1 MTPIMQHRS
10 DRWTMTICCALLLSL
25 FFGHDIQ
32 SQSYSR
38 QQDIDVYQNGNLLN
52 DPWAGGLNSPQFSKV
67 DINIDGVKDLVVFD
81 RSGNKFSV
89 FLNNDSQNGAI
100 NYTYSHQHSSMLPND
115 VRNWALFR
123 DMNCDGKEDL
133 CANSGSGIRIYWNES
148 DFGFSLSAE
157 PTATLNALYNWGD
170 SQSTSGIFCISAD
183 IPAIDDYDGDGDMDI
198 WSWNEMS
205 DALFFYKNMSVENG
219 DCSTPTF
226 ECRNR
231 CYGQFGESL
240 ESFTLST
247 GENFACSFN
256 VADPR
261 SASTSAHTGGTL
273 LTIDIDQNG
282 MKDLIL
288 GDVTAN
294 QLTAVLVG
302 ESTSGIDSVFAVS
315 DSFPSNDY
323 GNIKAHF
330 VTFLSG
336 YYEDINNDGIKD
348 LLVSSNAISDASDK
362 RSIWLYINTGLT
374 DQPYFELYSKNFLQS
389 GMLDLGTSAY
399 PTAADIDQDGLMDI
413 IISSRKSFDNFSA
426 STSQLW
432 YLRNNGTVE
441 SPSFDILDTN
451 WLNLPQ
457 YGLEGVFPSFGDI
470 DADGDQDLLMG
481 LLNGEIYAAINTAGI
496 NNPMQFPQPPI
507 PLTDNEGNTLDA
519 GQTAAPVLY
528 DIDENG
534 TLDIISGNLNGTLT
548 YFKNI
553 GTNALPIYDR
563 ITDTLGM
570 VIATS
575 LLGIQGRSVPAFLG
589 GTGSERRVIIG
600 TETGQIN
607 EYAYVPSAV
616 QQPFVLITENH
627 GNIFEGQRASINGV
641 DIDNDGQRD
650 LINGNWGGGL
660 AVYYSENPQ
669 SVNEHQQHTIS
680 LSPNPSNGLFRIMSS
695 EAIDFHEFKITD
707 ALGRVI
713 QSGVIL
719 DNVIDLSHRQLST
732 GVYMITLISSRGVH
746 STRRVIIQ
754 NPSR

>member
-10 DRWTMTICCALLLSL
+10 DRCTMTIYCVLLLSL

-38 QQDIDVYQNGNLLN
+38 QQDIDVYLNGNLLN

-170 SQSTSGIFCISAD
+170 SQTTSGIFCISAD

-273 LTIDIDQNG
+273 LTIDLDQNG

-294 QLTAVLVG
+294 QMTAVLVG

-348 LLVSSNAISDASDK
+348 LLVGSNAISDASDK

-389 GMLDLGTSAY
+389 GMLELGTSAY

-507 PLTDNEGNTLDA
+507 PLTDNGGNTLDA

-589 GTGSERRVIIG
+589 GTGSERRMIIG

-627 GNIFEGQRASINGV
+627 GNIFEGERAAVHAIDLNNDQRK
-641 DIDNDGQRD
+641 DI
-650 LINGNWGGGL
+650 LVGNWGGGL
-660 AVYYSENPQ
+660 AIHYYETLQ
-669 SVNEHQQHTIS
+669 TIKEYS
-680 LSPNPSNGLFRIMSS
+680 SKTLHLWPNPTHSIINISSPLTAGPFRWELIDACGRLCAHNTSNN
-695 EAIDFHEFKITD
+695 T
-707 ALGRVI
+707 
-713 QSGVIL
+713 Q
-719 DNVIDLSHRQLST
+719 IDLSAYRIIAGIYHLTIENQIGHRAS
-732 GVYMITLISSRGVH
+732 GRFIYH
-746 STRRVIIQ
+746 
-754 NPSR
+754 